1 MYDLTIIE
9 QGDGVYIDSREVAE
23 LIGKQHGHLLRDIRG
38 YAYILEKNGLSKI
51 GLSDFFVESSYLNA
65 QNKEMPCYL
74 ISRKGADIIANK
86 TTGEKGLL
94 FTAAYVTRFHEMET
108 AELTQL
114 AAEIA
119 ELSNGYELLSKILS
133 EPPIQLPRLGEFN
146 ACARIVVRSLR
157 DMGATAEQV
166 LKFLKGVYE
175 PLGIAVA
182 EDDEFE
188 NVPQM
193 YTAKQIAKKL
203 GIYSVNGN
211 PHYQAV
217 SCILNENIF
226 IGDSH
231 KSVLT
236 NDYGTH
242 IGISVRYDDY
252 AVQSVRDWLS
262 EYACPAEI
270 YGFER
275 TYYVLYQD

>member
-1 MYDLTIIE
+1 MYGLTIIK
-9 QGDGVYIDSREVAE
+9 QDGGAYIDSREVAE

-51 GLSDFFVESSYLNA
+51 GLSDFFIEGSYLNA

-86 TTGEKGLL
+86 TTGEKGVL
-94 FTAAYVTRFHEMET
+94 FTAAYVTRFHEMEA
-108 AELTQL
+108 AELEGLYSRYEELLNNYSAL
-114 AAEIA
+114 AAT
-119 ELSNGYELLSKILS
+119 
-133 EPPIQLPRLGEFN
+133 PPIQPPRLGEFN
-146 ACARIVVRSLR
+146 ACARIIVRSLR
-157 DMGATAEQV
+157 DTGATAEQI
-166 LKFLKGVYE
+166 LNFLKGVYE

-226 IGDSH
+226 IGDCH

-262 EYACPAEI
+262 EYACPSEI